1 MSGQRIGGSVS
12 ERSTLP
18 RRTLARRGG
27 GTASNLGLGSA
38 INPTRVDA
46 GSALAGDRRGA
57 LRTLKCEQGLRY
69 ARSAD
74 TALRPQHPG
83 LRRRTC
89 CRSGSPMARIRYAR
103 QRTRDVALSMH
114 SVGGEHR
121 GWRRLTGG
129 GADLSRPHHLLM
141 LAVFAVAVVLT
152 LAACSGNDHSSK
164 AATSAGATSL
174 SPVSSASTS
183 SESSASS
190 TIPPSDTS
198 ATSSSSPAESAL
210 SAYQSFSSATFAVER
225 HPASTAERARLGA
238 VSFDPARS
246 KQLGYAVSLASQGV
260 AWRGPPPAPRAS
272 VLSINIAAKPWPTV
286 VISDCPTPAPS
297 WQEYIVKTGA
307 AVPVTASGASPP
319 YEITANV
326 ILYRGRWGVQ
336 STTVDR
342 SRTCTA

>member
-1 MSGQRIGGSVS
+1 MNSRSDIGTES
-12 ERSTLP
+12 RP
-18 RRTLARRGG
+18 PDR
-27 GTASNLGLGSA
+27 
-38 INPTRVDA
+38 
-46 GSALAGDRRGA
+46 RRGA
-57 LRTLKCEQGLRY
+57 LRTLKCERPVRY
-69 ARSAD
+69 ARSAE
-74 TALRPQHPG
+74 TLLGSQHPR
-83 LRRRTC
+83 LRRPTRR
-89 CRSGSPMARIRYAR
+89 RSGSPMARTRDAR
-103 QRTRDVALSMH
+103 ERTRDVARSMN
-114 SVGGEHR
+114 SVGGAYRVPSRLVGDGISLSGRLHR
-121 GWRRLTGG
+121 
-129 GADLSRPHHLLM
+129 LLPTI
-141 LAVFAVAVVLT
+141 FVAAAVLT
-152 LAACSGNDHSSK
+152 LAACSGNDHASTAS
-164 AATSAGATSL
+164 TSAGAPSSSTSSL
-174 SPVSSASTS
+174 SSTS

-246 KQLGYAVSLASQGV
+246 KQLGYAVSLTSQGV
-260 AWRGPPPAPRAS
+260 AWRGPPPVPRAS

-297 WQEYIVKTGA
+297 WQEYVVKTGA